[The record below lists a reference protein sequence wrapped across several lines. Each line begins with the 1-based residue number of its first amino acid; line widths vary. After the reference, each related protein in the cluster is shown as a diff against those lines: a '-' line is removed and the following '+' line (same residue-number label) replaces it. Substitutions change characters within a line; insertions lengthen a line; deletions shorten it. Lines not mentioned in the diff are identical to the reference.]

1 MRCHYEQKNISVE
14 RSLKNVTATLAFEVL
29 KPSSTALN
37 LSKELLEGKVT
48 GLEARTAIFNKYNIK
63 AKAHV

>member
-1 MRCHYEQKNISVE
+1 MDSKKKSVE
-14 RSLKNVTATLAFEVL
+14 KSLKNVTATLAFEGL

-37 LSKELLEGKVT
+37 LSKQLLEGKVT
-48 GLEARTAIFNKYNIK
+48 GPEARKAIFDKYNIK